1 MYEFRCSVAFSRW
14 SNPFPIRC
22 VNRELGYPILLVNE
36 DGEYQVPE
44 KDKDEVNI
52 KFQAEEHVEKLVKD
66 GYIHPS
72 VYNGPGLSGI
82 GVFAGACFKTGDV
95 IGTYNGLVMTYED
108 AENLSEEEEHFLFVL
123 NDGENGVAL
132 DGDYENANAMKYLNH
147 SCEPNVIMREVFAN
161 GMWNVVIEALRDIQ
175 SHEELCHDFK
185 LHTED
190 ESKKDVLCLCKSKCC
205 RKTLFAY
212 HKW

>member
-1 MYEFRCSVAFSRW
+1 VAFSRW

-95 IGTYNGLVMTYED
+95 IGTYSMYITND
-108 AENLSEEEEHFLFVL
+108 AINNMLSSLKINLLSL
-123 NDGENGVAL
+123 
-132 DGDYENANAMKYLNH
+132 
-147 SCEPNVIMREVFAN
+147 
-161 GMWNVVIEALRDIQ
+161 
-175 SHEELCHDFK
+175 
-185 LHTED
+185 T
-190 ESKKDVLCLCKSKCC
+190 
-205 RKTLFAY
+205 
-212 HKW
+212 